1 MNLDRYWINL
11 YYLSSKLLFATFLLL
26 VVFSKDAY
34 SIDKDFFVFL
44 TIFYIFLN
52 SYFFL
57 RDRNIYNLRFLRYY
71 DFAFVLFIAFVS
83 KNFYGI
89 APIGLIFCLYSVLYL
104 KEILIFGALTLAV
117 WVLNI
122 SLYGNF
128 KLEDFPIG
136 VFYLISIAFVSTK
149 LNLLTMVKL
158 HSKAVE
164 RLRNTLTKMQR
175 EIAIL
180 SLKNRQF
187 EEILDILNRI
197 GEKERLENLPLLL
210 KNLLNAEEVLILL
223 PSERRK
229 IPVGKGFVRVSIPN
243 VLLAV
248 RPKEKFL
255 TKDPKYREKILLLA
269 KLLRPYLES
278 FLANS
283 R

>member
-1 MNLDRYWINL
+1 MD
-11 YYLSSKLLFATFLLL
+11 FLLALLTLL
-26 VVFSKDAY
+26 VAS
-34 SIDKDFFVFL
+34 
-44 TIFYIFLN
+44 
-52 SYFFL
+52 
-57 RDRNIYNLRFLRYY
+57 
-71 DFAFVLFIAFVS
+71 
-83 KNFYGI
+83 NFYGI
-89 APIGLIFCLYSVLYL
+89 APIGLIFSLYSVLYL
-104 KEILIFGALTLAV
+104 KEVFFFGGLAAIIFA
-117 WVLNI
+117 
-122 SLYGNF
+122 F
-128 KLEDFPIG
+128 KLFLLKNFPVKDVPLSI
-136 VFYLISIAFVSTK
+136 FYIFSITFVSTK

-158 HSKAVE
+158 HSNAVE
-164 RLRNTLTKMQR
+164 RLRNTLAKMQR

-187 EEILDILNRI
+187 EEILDILNRL

-229 IPVGKGFVRVSIPN
+229 IPVGKGFVRVSVPN